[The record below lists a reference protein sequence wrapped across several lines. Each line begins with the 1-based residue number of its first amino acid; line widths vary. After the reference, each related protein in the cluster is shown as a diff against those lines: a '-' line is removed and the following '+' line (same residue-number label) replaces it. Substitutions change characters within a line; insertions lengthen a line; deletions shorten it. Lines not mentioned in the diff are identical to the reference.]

1 MEGEFLVVSLFCFA
15 IVYLPV
21 TTGIKIFA
29 YGCGVRYIY
38 KANAAINTS
47 APRASSYSGNFAT
60 HLLDKAKICKCA
72 LFPSL
77 IQYALFVKA
86 EFLKTEDTDILDS
99 EQAAEGRLNN
109 LRNANCE
116 RQVMTDLGSLFSRIN
131 PFAGAY
137 KMMAEVERED
147 VEKAAREGRSAV
159 RMKMSFDTSLSTDRR
174 TSNVPT
180 SNEVAVI
187 YVGEDDDIPAT
198 RSLAVHPRSGVL
210 RNIDGICDPVKVSLL
225 TA

>member
-1 MEGEFLVVSLFCFA
+1 
-15 IVYLPV
+15 
-21 TTGIKIFA
+21 
-29 YGCGVRYIY
+29 
-38 KANAAINTS
+38 
-47 APRASSYSGNFAT
+47 
-60 HLLDKAKICKCA
+60 
-72 LFPSL
+72 
-77 IQYALFVKA
+77 
-86 EFLKTEDTDILDS
+86 
-99 EQAAEGRLNN
+99 
-109 LRNANCE
+109 
-116 RQVMTDLGSLFSRIN
+116 MTDLGSLFSRIN

-210 RNIDGICDPVKVSLL
+210 RNIDGICDPVKCQPNPAEDCKVTHSLKGARL
-225 TA
+225 Q